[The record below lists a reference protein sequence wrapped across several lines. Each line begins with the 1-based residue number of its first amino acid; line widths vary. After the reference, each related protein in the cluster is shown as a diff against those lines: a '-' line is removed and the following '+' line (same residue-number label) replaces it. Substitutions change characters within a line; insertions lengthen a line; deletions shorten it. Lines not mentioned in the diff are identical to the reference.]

1 MKRFTQHLRANVI
14 AYLALFVALGG
25 TSYAALA
32 LPAGSVGAR
41 QIKNHVIDPVKLNSK
56 LIGASVRYW
65 AIVDGNGHVLASHPR
80 PKTFGFGSGDGEVT
94 WGRPSQSNCF
104 VLGTINDVDPGFV
117 STTLVGLS
125 VEVHTYDPGGKPAP
139 HTVDLTIMCGPT

>member
-1 MKRFTQHLRANVI
+1 MASDYEVKQAI
-14 AYLALFVALGG
+14 GIVARLGG
-25 TSYAALA
+25 YA
-32 LPAGSVGAR
+32 
-41 QIKNHVIDPVKLNSK
+41 IKRVATTDDLKDRSLTITLTRVSDGWVQESMAFEDIPPLV
-56 LIGASVRYW
+56 AT
-65 AIVDGNGHVLASHPR
+65 VDGNGHVLASHPR

-139 HTVDLTIMCGPT
+139 HTVDLTILCGPT

>member
-1 MKRFTQHLRANVI
+1 MKSLTQHLRANVI
-14 AYLALFVALGG
+14 AYLALFIALGG

-41 QIKNHVIDPVKLNSK
+41 QIKNQAIDPVKLNPK
-56 LIGASVRYW
+56 FIGASVRYW

-104 VLGTINDVDPGFV
+104 VLGTINDDAPGLV
-117 STTLVGLS
+117 STSLVGIA
-125 VEVHTYDPGGKPAP
+125 VDVHTFNPNGEAAP
-139 HTVDLTIMCGPT
+139 HIVDLAILCGPR